1 MRKRKGGNM
10 SILTRNRGA
19 MLLLMLNIFLAFM
32 GIGLV
37 VPVLPKFISELG
49 MNGSSMGLMVA
60 AFALTQLLLSPLSGK
75 LSDRY
80 GRKKLIVSGM
90 FIFMLSELVFG
101 LAHSIPTLFI
111 ARIMGGAGAALLTP
125 SIMAY
130 VADVTSFEERGK
142 GMGMINAAINT
153 GFIIGPGIGGL
164 LATYGIRI
172 PFFAAAGAA
181 GIAAILSVLVLPE
194 SLSKEKQQYNRE
206 LPRQKENLLQQFAKS
221 YQSPYF
227 MGLLIVFVVAF
238 GLANFETVFGLFVDH
253 KYGFTPMDIAII
265 ITTGSILGAVV
276 QATIFGWIINRFG
289 EKKVIHLC
297 LAIGGL
303 FIFLTLFAEQYMMI
317 MLTTFIIFLAMD
329 ILRPAVSTSL
339 SRQAG
344 DEQGFVAG
352 MNSSYTS
359 LGNVIG
365 PLIAG
370 LLFDVHINLPYM
382 VAAIALLAC
391 LVLSL
396 RSKQAG
402 EQHSIA
408 RAAEQHRGR

>member
-1 MRKRKGGNM
+1 MP
-10 SILTRNRGA
+10 IPTRNRGA
-19 MLLLMLNIFLAFM
+19 MLLLILNIFLASM

-49 MNGSSMGLMVA
+49 MNGSSMGLMFA
-60 AFALTQLLLSPLSGK
+60 AFALAQLLLSPLSGK
-75 LSDRY
+75 WSDCY

-90 FIFMLSELVFG
+90 IIFMLSELVFG
-101 LAHSIPTLFI
+101 LASSVPILFV
-111 ARIMGGAGAALLTP
+111 ARIMGGTGAALLAP

-130 VADVTSFEERGK
+130 VADMTSFEERGK

-172 PFFAAAGAA
+172 PFFAAAGGA
-181 GIAAILSVLVLPE
+181 GIAAVLSWLVLPE
-194 SLSKEKQQYNRE
+194 SLGKEKQQYNRG
-206 LPRQKENLLQQFAKS
+206 LPRQRENLLQQFAKS
-221 YQSPYF
+221 YRSPYF

-265 ITTGSILGAVV
+265 VTTGSILGAVV
-276 QATIFGWIINRFG
+276 QATIFGWIINHFG
-289 EKKVIHLC
+289 EKKVIHSC
-297 LAIGGL
+297 LAVGGL
-303 FIFLTLFAEQYMMI
+303 FIFLTLFAEKYVMI

-344 DEQGFVAG
+344 DEQGVVAG
-352 MNSSYTS
+352 MNSFYTS
-359 LGNVIG
+359 LGNGIG

-370 LLFDVHINLPYM
+370 VLFDVHINMPYM
-382 VAAIALLAC
+382 VATIALLLC

-396 RSKQAG
+396 RFKQAG
-402 EQHSIA
+402 EPRSTI
-408 RAAEQHRGR
+408 RVAEQRRGG

>member
-1 MRKRKGGNM
+1 MP
-10 SILTRNRGA
+10 IPTRNRGA
-19 MLLLMLNIFLAFM
+19 MLLLILNIFLASM

-49 MNGSSMGLMVA
+49 MNGSSMGLMFA
-60 AFALTQLLLSPLSGK
+60 AFALAQLLLSPLSGK
-75 LSDRY
+75 WSDRY

-90 FIFMLSELVFG
+90 IIFMLSELVFG
-101 LAHSIPTLFI
+101 LASSVPILFV
-111 ARIMGGAGAALLTP
+111 ARIMGGTGAALLSP

-130 VADVTSFEERGK
+130 VADMTSFEERGK

-172 PFFAAAGAA
+172 PFFAAAGGA
-181 GIAAILSVLVLPE
+181 GIAAVLSWLVLPE
-194 SLSKEKQQYNRE
+194 SLGKEKQQYNRE
-206 LPRQKENLLQQFAKS
+206 LPRQRENLLQQFAKS
-221 YQSPYF
+221 YRSPYF

-265 ITTGSILGAVV
+265 VTTGSILGAVV
-276 QATIFGWIINRFG
+276 QATIFGWIINHFG
-289 EKKVIHLC
+289 ERKVIHSC
-297 LAIGGL
+297 LAVGGL
-303 FIFLTLFAEQYMMI
+303 FIFLTLFAEKYVMI

-344 DEQGFVAG
+344 DEQGVVAG
-352 MNSSYTS
+352 MNSFYTS
-359 LGNVIG
+359 LGNGIG

-370 LLFDVHINLPYM
+370 VLFDVHINMPYM
-382 VAAIALLAC
+382 VATIALLLC

-396 RSKQAG
+396 RFKQAG
-402 EQHSIA
+402 EPRSTI
-408 RAAEQHRGR
+408 RVAEQRRGG

>member
-1 MRKRKGGNM
+1 M
-10 SILTRNRGA
+10 SILTKSRGA
-19 MLLLMLNIFLAFM
+19 MLLLILNIFLAFM

-37 VPVLPKFISELG
+37 VPVLSKFISELG

-60 AFALTQLLLSPLSGK
+60 AFTLTQLLLSPLSGK

-101 LAHSIPTLFI
+101 LASSIPTLFI

-181 GIAAILSVLVLPE
+181 GIAAILSLLVLPE

-265 ITTGSILGAVV
+265 ITTGSIMGAVI
-276 QATIFGWIINRFG
+276 QATIFGWIINRFR
-289 EKKVIHLC
+289 EKKVIHLY
-297 LAIGGL
+297 LAIGGV
-303 FIFLTLFAEQYMMI
+303 F
-317 MLTTFIIFLAMD
+317 IFLAMD

-396 RSKQAG
+396 GSKQAG
-402 EQHSIA
+402 EQDSIA
-408 RAAEQHRGR
+408 RAAEQHRG